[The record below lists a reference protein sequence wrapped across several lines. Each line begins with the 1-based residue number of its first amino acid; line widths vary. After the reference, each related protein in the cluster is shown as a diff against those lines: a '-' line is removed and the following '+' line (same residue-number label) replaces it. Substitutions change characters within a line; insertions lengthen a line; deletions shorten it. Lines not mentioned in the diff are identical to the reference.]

1 MIVGL
6 IAIWGLGILV
16 LPAIY
21 LNDLSRVHNN
31 FLPGSL
37 QTAPP
42 SRLGS
47 YYGSFRFSRIDP
59 ELLTES
65 GRIYRQRGILH
76 ERICFAWLLLG
87 FIAILTPYWM

>member
-6 IAIWGLGILV
+6 IALWGFGILV

-21 LNDLSRVHNN
+21 LNDLRCLHNN

-37 QTAPP
+37 QTARS

-47 YYGSFRFSRIDP
+47 YYGRFRFSRIDP

-65 GRIYRQRGILH
+65 GRIYRERGFLH
-76 ERICFAWLLLG
+76 ERICIAWLLLG
-87 FIAILTPYWM
+87 FIAILTSYWM